1 METDSL
7 PTSLTTHKADDRDR
21 TCNLVVTKDL
31 LCLIELHQQEAPTGI
46 EPVNTVLQTVSWPI
60 GLGAMSVRQGSNL
73 PSWVGSPLP
82 HLENRR

>member
-46 EPVNTVLQTVSWPI
+46 EPVNTVLQTVS
-60 GLGAMSVRQGSNL
+60 
-73 PSWVGSPLP
+73 
-82 HLENRR
+82 